1 MVREIRRISDGA
13 YHSHMAPGDPKMLGV
28 WRTLLE
34 IVGEGQMI
42 LKKLLGAGFLK
53 LECA

>member
-13 YHSHMAPGDPKMLGV
+13 YHCHMAPGDPKMLGV

-34 IVGEGQMI
+34 IVGERQMNFEKAPWSR
-42 LKKLLGAGFLK
+42 LS
-53 LECA
+53 ET